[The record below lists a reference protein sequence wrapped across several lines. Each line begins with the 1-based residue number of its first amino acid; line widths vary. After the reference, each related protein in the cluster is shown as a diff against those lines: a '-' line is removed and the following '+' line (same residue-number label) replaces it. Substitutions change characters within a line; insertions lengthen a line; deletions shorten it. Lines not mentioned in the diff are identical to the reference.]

1 MFNEIRFAI
10 YAIKKN
16 IQGSAELRT
25 SFMMNIIGMA
35 INNTAFL
42 TIWVFFVK
50 SFGTIGGWQAAD
62 IVALLGFTTFGF
74 GVVFAALAGFRRLPD
89 CVNSGS
95 FDGFLVSPKN
105 LLVRIATSSFSAA
118 AVGDVVFGAI
128 CLVVYAMMIKASLFQ
143 ILLIVVL
150 LVLAAIVFL
159 AITIIVYSAS
169 FYFTDADAVATGFFE
184 LFLTP
189 ALFHGGAFQGVMR
202 FVFTF
207 IIPSLLIGAL
217 PIETVRAASL
227 SSLATIAVLA
237 VLWFLLALLIF
248 RRAVRHYE
256 SSNFITFGN

>member
-1 MFNEIRFAI
+1 MFNELRFAI

-25 SFMMNIIGMA
+25 SFLMSVIGMA
-35 INNTAFL
+35 ISNTAFL
-42 TIWVFFVK
+42 AVWVFFVR
-50 SFGTIGGWQAAD
+50 SFGVIGGWQAAD

-74 GVVFAALAGFRRLPD
+74 GIVFAALAGFRRLPD
-89 CVNSGS
+89 CVSSGS

-118 AVGDVVFGAI
+118 AVGDVVFGVI
-128 CLVVYAMMIKASLFQ
+128 CLAAYAAMIKASLFQ
-143 ILLIVVL
+143 ILLIVIL
-150 LVLAAIVFL
+150 LVLAVIVFL

-169 FYFTDADAVATGFFE
+169 FYFTDAGAVASGFFE

-189 ALFHGGAFQGVMR
+189 ALFHGGAFQGTTR

-207 IIPSLLIGAL
+207 IIPSLLIGTL
-217 PIETVRAASL
+217 PIEAVRAVSFASL
-227 SSLATIAVLA
+227 AEIAVLA
-237 VLWFLLALLIF
+237 VLWFLLALLVF